1 MTVSTEINH
10 EEYVGNGITYV
21 FPYRFRIL
29 KASNMAVV
37 SIDPDGIETILALN
51 TNFTLSG
58 VGAYTGGNVTLTNPL
73 PSGWGLTLTRELKAI
88 QETDLRNQGTF
99 FAETHEDAFDY
110 LTMLIQQVGSWFTL
124 ALRKPTFLSNFYDA
138 KQNRIANLIDPTGTQ
153 DAVTKNYSDNQYAE
167 FSELANTLQTT
178 FENGLYGFITV
189 DSFEQGASL
198 TLVNQVLRWE
208 SNGNY
213 YRWDGTLPKTVAP
226 NSTPDSTGGVG
237 VGKWLMIGIPDISYK
252 MDYFSAK
259 MAAGDTVKIACYGDS
274 TVDGFA
280 TTGWVANPTSGG
292 EAVGNSDHN
301 LTSPNSWPVKLES
314 LLRDIF
320 ANNNIRVMNA
330 GYAGKSLADGWAY
343 RNYDT
348 AITNNP
354 YYGKPDVLFIDFGL
368 NDVRPVGSQVD
379 DFKVEAEALIKK
391 VMLQGTVPV
400 LVSSDPIMRNYNA
413 TNAIYN
419 REVTQQIEMI
429 KKDICQRFNITYLD
443 KQTDLLNW
451 LSNNNDGYQW
461 IVEQSTDTNGT
472 GVIES
477 GDDIGLHFRDNG
489 HAIKAQIFA
498 KNMFTDTV
506 VFKGG
511 VDTITSA
518 DARSKSFGNYI
529 LTLNGINGPNNKQG
543 FAFKVNFYDANTAH
557 KPAGPF
563 AAMSDMWVWNDNPN
577 AELIYRGLVG
587 EGWGIDSPNNLP
599 VPTTLAGAP
608 RVDVYNSTTGI
619 SKQFIPAAVGW
630 RYAGFYKPSDEPYRV
645 CRLPIGLSRVRYL
658 CGDFSHYNSGGNSIF
673 WYGNFEIIET
683 NSINSDYINC
693 LKNTGEVRK
702 TFGTGKEMLLIPE
715 QADGSNL
722 FGIMGL
728 DSPHTNHRAD
738 FYVDATIPL
747 GSGIVLAHTSSFSGI
762 SAGNPDHYGVKLA
775 TVLYR
780 STATGVRLILV
791 KIDTD
796 GDVITLPRTV
806 TGFPVTFVGD
816 RGQFKVSIARDFVAN
831 VQTIGITNG
840 FDGSSILSVDL
851 ALSELP
857 LHFAGASGGIFWDG
871 SVAGSGS
878 AAIHQLSINRL

>member
-1 MTVSTEINH
+1 MATTPTQNPVPSESPRDLKFNAGKIDEFVTSF
-10 EEYVGNGITYV
+10 VLTYTD
-21 FPYRFRIL
+21 RLGRDHLTIEGL
-29 KASNMAVV
+29 K
-37 SIDPDGIETILALN
+37 DLIERAI
-51 TNFTLSG
+51 
-58 VGAYTGGNVTLTNPL
+58 
-73 PSGWGLTLTRELKAI
+73 KA
-88 QETDLRNQGTF
+88 F
-99 FAETHEDAFDY
+99 
-110 LTMLIQQVGSWFTL
+110 
-124 ALRKPTFLSNFYDA
+124 
-138 KQNRIANLIDPTGTQ
+138 
-153 DAVTKNYSDNQYAE
+153 
-167 FSELANTLQTT
+167 
-178 FENGLYGFITV
+178 GFITM
-189 DSFEQGASL
+189 DSFEDGA
-198 TLVNQVLRWE
+198 TLDNSSQVLRWE
-208 SNGNY
+208 SNGEY
-213 YRWDGTLPKTVAP
+213 YRWDGSFRKVVPAG
-226 NSTPDSTGGVG
+226 STPATSGGIGTGAWVSVG
-237 VGKWLMIGIPDISYK
+237 DAALRGQLLSPVGASLIGTSSGNTVQQELDDRLKITGK
-252 MDYFSAK
+252 GLDYFSAR
-259 MAAGDTVKIACYGDS
+259 MAAGDAVKIACYGDS

-280 TTGWVANPTSGG
+280 TTDWVANPTSGG
-292 EAVGNSDHN
+292 NAAGNSDHN

-343 RNYDT
+343 SNYDV

-379 DFKVEAEALIKK
+379 DFKTQAEALIRK

-489 HAIKAQIFA
+489 HSIKAQIFA

-506 VFKGG
+506 IFKGG

-543 FAFKVNFYDANTAH
+543 FAFKVNYYDANTAH

-715 QADGSNL
+715 QADGSNM

-762 SAGNPDHYGVKLA
+762 AAGNPDHYGVKLA

-816 RGQFKVSIARDFVAN
+816 RGQFKVSISRDFVAN

-871 SVAGSGS
+871 SIAGAGS